1 MCYFEIKMQF
11 KEFDPEH
18 ATNLNCIAVIGK
30 RSTGKTD
37 LVRDILP
44 HLKCSYHLV
53 VGATIKYIE
62 NEETI
67 QEYNEQIV
75 ADLLSKQKKA
85 LNTKREIGDVTQIP
99 HACVVIDNYLHSNKS
114 IVSLF
119 QNGIFLKTKVVLAMQ
134 SLIALPTQIRSNID
148 YVFIFRGRNMSHDKC
163 LYTSYALSIFQSFE
177 EFSQALDNI
186 TSDPYTCMVIN
197 NTACSKKIEDNVMWY
212 KGNLCGKIEKSTS

>member
-1 MCYFEIKMQF
+1 MQF
-11 KEFDPEH
+11 KEFDPEN

-30 RSTGKTD
+30 RSTGKTE

-67 QEYNEQIV
+67 PEYNEQIV

-85 LNTKREIGDVTQIP
+85 LNTQREIGDVTQVP
-99 HACVVIDNYLHSNKS
+99 HACVVIDNYLHSNSNKS
-114 IVSLF
+114 IISLF
-119 QNGIFLKTKVVLAMQ
+119 QNGIFLKTRVVLAVQ
-134 SLIALPTQIRSNID
+134 SPIALPIQLRYNID
-148 YVFIFRGRNMSHDKC
+148 YVFIFGGRNMSHDMC
-163 LYTSYALSIFQSFE
+163 LYTSYASSIFQSFE

-186 TSDPYTCMVIN
+186 TSYPYMCMVIN
-197 NTACSKKIEDNVMWY
+197 NTACSKKLEDNVMWY
-212 KGNLCGKIEKSTS
+212 KVNLCKKIEKNTS